1 MPRRRASVKVEERL
15 ARMLV
20 VVPYLI
26 RHPGTTLAQASDLF
40 AVPVT
45 ALRRDL
51 ELLFMAGLP
60 PYGPGDLIDVEIDED
75 GAVWISMA
83 DHFSRPVR
91 LTRQEALAVYIRAT
105 ELAATPGLPQ
115 APALDAALSKL
126 RGALGPDALGDAA
139 AIDAVRTGEPPEH
152 LGAVRDAA
160 DRRERVAIAYAAA
173 STGVHTERSIEP
185 EAVFASSGRWYVAA
199 WDVDADDERLLRV
212 DRILTVRPTGERFEL
227 RGLEGAGRPLYSP
240 GGQDVDVRLRLSPA
254 ARWVAEYYVSTDV
267 VEEADGSVVATLP
280 TKQIAWLA
288 RLLLR
293 LGSDA
298 AVIEPPEIILEVRR
312 QAAAALAQYEPSPSI
327 EPLKPPGGVADASG

>member
-1 MPRRRASVKVEERL
+1 VKVEERL

-26 RHPGTTLAQASDLF
+26 QHPGTTLEQASGIF
-40 AVPVT
+40 AVPVPS
-45 ALRRDL
+45 LRRDL

-115 APALDAALSKL
+115 APALDAALAKL
-126 RGALGPDALGDAA
+126 RDALGPDALSDAA
-139 AIDAVRTGEPPEH
+139 AIDAVRSGEPPEH
-152 LGAVRDAA
+152 LGAIRDAA
-160 DRRERVAIAYAAA
+160 DRHERVAIAYAAA

-199 WDVDADDERLLRV
+199 WDVDADDERLLRI
-212 DRILTVRPTGERFEL
+212 DRILTVRPTGVRFRP
-227 RGLEGAGRPLYSP
+227 RGLEGAGRPLYAP

-254 ARWVAEYYVSTDV
+254 ARWVAEYYVATDV
-267 VEEADGSVVATLP
+267 VEEPDGSVTVTLP
-280 TKQIAWLA
+280 TKQIVWLA

-298 AVIEPPEIILEVRR
+298 TVIEPPEIVLEVRR
-312 QAAAALAQYEPSPSI
+312 QAGAALALYGSEPPI
-327 EPLKPPGGVADASG
+327 DALKPPGSAADASG